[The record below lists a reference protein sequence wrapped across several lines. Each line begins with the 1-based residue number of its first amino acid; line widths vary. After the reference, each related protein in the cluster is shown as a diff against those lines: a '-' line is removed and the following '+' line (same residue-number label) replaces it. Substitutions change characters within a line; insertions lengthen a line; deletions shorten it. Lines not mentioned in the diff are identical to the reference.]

1 MKQQLPFLPLSIRF
15 SWYMTFPQT
24 EKKKI
29 KINSTNR
36 RPLVPAELQCIFY
49 THADMHFG
57 KAITIIVSV
66 RILDRSVSHN
76 LQ

>member
-1 MKQQLPFLPLSIRF
+1 
-15 SWYMTFPQT
+15 MTF
-24 EKKKI
+24 
-29 KINSTNR
+29 NSTNR
-36 RPLVPAELQCIFY
+36 RPLVPAELQYIFY

-66 RILDRSVSHN
+66 RILDKAKLDRNVSHN

>member
-1 MKQQLPFLPLSIRF
+1 
-15 SWYMTFPQT
+15 MTFPQT
-24 EKKKI
+24 KKKI

-66 RILDRSVSHN
+66 RILDKAKLDRNVSHN

>member
-1 MKQQLPFLPLSIRF
+1 
-15 SWYMTFPQT
+15 MTFPQT
-24 EKKKI
+24 KKKII

-36 RPLVPAELQCIFY
+36 RPLVPAELQYIFY

-66 RILDRSVSHN
+66 RILDKAKLDRKVSHN

>member
-1 MKQQLPFLPLSIRF
+1 
-15 SWYMTFPQT
+15 MTFPQT
-24 EKKKI
+24 KKKII

-36 RPLVPAELQCIFY
+36 RPLVPAELQYIFY

-66 RILDRSVSHN
+66 RILD
-76 LQ
+76 